1 MFSKSSNI
9 NKAQKKYIKNNE
21 KHTLFPRFAN
31 MMNKNK
37 KERLVSEIGMMMTA
51 AAVLKT
57 LAGGVV

>member
-1 MFSKSSNI
+1 
-9 NKAQKKYIKNNE
+9 
-21 KHTLFPRFAN
+21 